1 MRQIISGGSE
11 THATLSTKA
20 TGRSAL
26 SSSERLRRARSDHY
40 CAAIRELDAGGH
52 TINADRLAAISDA
65 VAAEFP
71 DGPGSWPLGWVG
83 KCYLG
88 VPYEVHLLDV
98 AGQIVRHFKVGEAL
112 PDTMERA
119 RRLAASG
126 RYVVIEVFSDRVVA
140 VAADGTTA
148 VSA

>member
-1 MRQIISGGSE
+1 MRQIISAGSD
-11 THATLSTKA
+11 ARSTLSTKGAIKSA
-20 TGRSAL
+20 TSEI
-26 SSSERLRRARSDHY
+26 ERLRRSRSGKY
-40 CAAIRELDAGGH
+40 CAAIQELDVGGSL
-52 TINADRLAAISDA
+52 ISPDRLAAISDA

-98 AGQIVRHFKVGEAL
+98 TGQIVQHFKVGESL
-112 PDTMERA
+112 PSNMERA

>member
-1 MRQIISGGSE
+1 MSGGSE
-11 THATLSTKA
+11 TRSTLSTKT

-26 SSSERLRRARSDHY
+26 SSSERLRRVRSDRY

-52 TINADRLAAISDA
+52 SINPDRLAAISDA
-65 VAAEFP
+65 IAGEFP
-71 DGPGSWPLGWVG
+71 EGPGSWPLGWVG

-98 AGQIVRHFKVGEAL
+98 TGQIVQHFKVGEAL
-112 PDTMERA
+112 PDGMERA

-126 RYVVIEVFSDRVVA
+126 KYVVIEVFSDRVVA